1 VSVPAEPKTMAEII
15 AAIDRAIAKD
25 GVTYVHCWGGVGRTG
40 LAVALLAAG
49 ARADTRRG
57 VNRAGR

>member
-1 VSVPAEPKTMAEII
+1 MAEII